1 MNDWIAIGLIVTIIT
16 IVIGVMWMGND
27 YDEW

>member
-1 MNDWIAIGLIVTIIT
+1 MNDWIFIASMVGIVGVLIA
-16 IVIGVMWMGND
+16 VMWMGND